1 MSEMDMYG
9 VDEEE
14 EEFYEAIRIL
24 LMAIQAVIYV
34 LYDLV
39 LSIPDESISRPLTRR
54 PVTSNGYIYMN
65 KILDGDPYIFRE
77 VYRMYPDVFRKLC
90 VIIKEKTP
98 LRNTR
103 HICVEEML
111 ATFLLVVGQNNRYSE
126 PRMIFERSH
135 FTVSRSFN
143 KILKALNTIA
153 PEFMAKPPPPDT
165 TPPNIRESTRF
176 YPFFK
181 DCIEAIDGTHIPA
194 TVVGREVSRYRNRHG
209 KISQN
214 VLAACNFDLQFIYV
228 LSGWEGS
235 AHDSKVLNDAISRRN
250 GLKVPAGKYYLG
262 DCGFPN
268 RRRFLAPFRGTR
280 YHLKDFCGGEGNHPV
295 NAVELFN
302 LRHASLRNVIER
314 IFGIFKSRFTIFKS
328 APPFPYKTQ
337 AELVLACAG
346 LHNFLRQEC
355 RSDEFPPEPEDDP
368 VENEED
374 NFQWDDFQTQEQQRD
389 NANQWRMSIANQMW
403 AEAQAN
409 ANNVNNDN
417 EESDH
422 EGEE

>member
-1 MSEMDMYG
+1 MLSLLAMSEMDMYG

-65 KILDGDPYIFRE
+65 KILDGDPYIFQE

-181 DCIEAIDGTHIPA
+181 
-194 TVVGREVSRYRNRHG
+194 VRNA
-209 KISQN
+209 S
-214 VLAACNFDLQFIYV
+214 FI
-228 LSGWEGS
+228 
-235 AHDSKVLNDAISRRN
+235 
-250 GLKVPAGKYYLG
+250 GKYLHHCTLLKYCFISSL
-262 DCGFPN
+262 
-268 RRRFLAPFRGTR
+268 
-280 YHLKDFCGGEGNHPV
+280 HL
-295 NAVELFN
+295 
-302 LRHASLRNVIER
+302 
-314 IFGIFKSRFTIFKS
+314 
-328 APPFPYKTQ
+328 
-337 AELVLACAG
+337 
-346 LHNFLRQEC
+346 
-355 RSDEFPPEPEDDP
+355 
-368 VENEED
+368 
-374 NFQWDDFQTQEQQRD
+374 
-389 NANQWRMSIANQMW
+389 M
-403 AEAQAN
+403 
-409 ANNVNNDN
+409 
-417 EESDH
+417 
-422 EGEE
+422 